1 MAAYDAFR
9 KYLAYQGRGIPRRT
23 IRGFNEFVRW
33 DSKAPHLEFEP
44 SDVRRFRFYA
54 GLLDTLT
61 GAEEQLLGRY
71 RGEGSVE
78 QLDKRRL
85 GLYYATDWIL
95 QREQQ
100 EFTLDDL
107 VKASQRM
114 SRLITPVE
122 EAAPGELQRLLDVL
136 LRGSTSRLPESS
148 PRSIVAGVR
157 IEPSSVRYRLPRRR
171 LLELGAFLGVFEQEA
186 QVLFKSAAPAP
197 PPPGVPIPTRCRG
210 GRDTKWCRR
219 SGVARC
225 PRYTSFATSR
235 PAGRPRS
242 RS

>member
-1 MAAYDAFR
+1 M
-9 KYLAYQGRGIPRRT
+9 
-23 IRGFNEFVRW
+23 
-33 DSKAPHLEFEP
+33 
-44 SDVRRFRFYA
+44 RRFRFYA

-61 GAEEQLLGRY
+61 SAEEQLLGRY

-136 LRGSTSRLPESS
+136 LHGEYIEAAKVPAPGTVSS
-148 PRSIVAGVR
+148 PASRVEAEG
-157 IEPSSVRYRLPRRR
+157 PVRYRCA
-171 LLELGAFLGVFEQEA
+171 LGAGCSNWARSLA
-186 QVLFKSAAPAP
+186 CSNRK
-197 PPPGVPIPTRCRG
+197 
-210 GRDTKWCRR
+210 RR
-219 SGVARC
+219 SSSRARHL
-225 PRYTSFATSR
+225 FHHQ
-235 PAGRPRS
+235 G
-242 RS
+242 